1 MTHSFEH
8 TSPLQDQLL
17 GTLIGLARAI
27 SGNEDLITDA
37 TEQLVLE
44 ALTAIHPQYAKETS
58 QLSQLLASVAEEKK
72 RIVPDC
78 AVCCNPCG
86 RTENYDVAHLHT
98 APEDV
103 RALKYQVLA
112 DIQEMAANARK
123 DELSPDIRH
132 DIQKLASDL
141 YKVLFVLGI
150 DYWTVEK
157 WTVYAQDITKKK
169 NNF

>member
-1 MTHSFEH
+1 MTYIFEH
-8 TSPLQDQLL
+8 TSLLQDQLL
-17 GTLIGLARAI
+17 GALIGLARAI
-27 SGNEDLITDA
+27 SGNEDLITD
-37 TEQLVLE
+37 TTDQLVLE
-44 ALTAIHPQYAKETS
+44 SLTAIHPQYAKETS
-58 QLSQLLASVAEEKK
+58 QLSQLLASVAEEKN

-103 RALKYQVLA
+103 RALKYQVLE

-123 DELSPDIRH
+123 DELHGSSSSD
-132 DIQKLASDL
+132 LADFL

-150 DYWTVEK
+150 DYWTAEK
-157 WTVYAQDITKKK
+157 WVPYAQDVSKKK
-169 NNF
+169 SSF